1 MATEFDSQLI
11 ESVAVRRNRV
21 TDALLYASNPTE
33 RRWKATAKQ
42 FLFSVVAAALIA
54 AICVAVAFVG
64 NMIAEQQRKNNEERE
79 QQRSAVVLEIIQ
91 PAAASVL
98 PREAGAAPHAP
109 ARIAQHP
116 RGA

>member
-64 NMIAEQQRKNNEERE
+64 NMIAEQQRKNEERE